1 MLHVLD
7 CVDFRERCPDP
18 GHRRHLQR
26 GGLAQGLAA
35 AARDRLAAGRLRG
48 LPLPHPPRALRHQLQ
63 RGQWQDV
70 STGGNMEYQ
79 DINIM

>member
-35 AARDRLAAGRLRG
+35 AARDRR
-48 LPLPHPPRALRHQLQ
+48 PLVAFVAFHFLTHLVLSA
-63 RGQWQDV
+63 
-70 STGGNMEYQ
+70 
-79 DINIM
+79 INCSAVNGKM